1 MEILVFSSSLLVFM
15 LIVVVFGSIGKN
27 IDRKNRRLNAL
38 LGNANPNI
46 DAELEIPFFQRF
58 FVPAFSGLIKSFSR
72 FVPKKIKGVE
82 VSKLEKDLKMAGI
95 RMQPREFI
103 AARLIFIISF
113 IVFVCIVAGF
123 GAFAITTKLLI
134 VAFGFVAAI
143 LLPKYLL
150 QLLINTRQEGI
161 RQQMPDIMDLLSV
174 SVESGMGFDGALV
187 KIEERSEGP
196 LVDEL
201 IMVHREISMGRTRR
215 EAFKSFSERTNVPE
229 VRVFTGA
236 LIQAEHLGLPIK
248 NVLKSQSQ
256 QLRLTRK
263 QNAEKR
269 AMKAPIKMMIPLML
283 FIFPVIFIILLGP
296 TVIQIS
302 QTFGK

>member
-15 LIVVVFGSIGKN
+15 LVVVIFGRIGKN

-38 LGNANPNI
+38 LENADANI
-46 DAELEIPFFQRF
+46 DEDLEVPFFQRF
-58 FVPAFSGLIKSFSR
+58 LVPAFSNLIKVFSR
-72 FVPKKIKGVE
+72 FVPKIKGVE

-95 RMQPREFI
+95 LMPPREFV

-113 IVFVCIVAGF
+113 IM
-123 GAFAITTKLLI
+123 LMLI
-134 VAFGFVAAI
+134 VAVFGKFEIAIKLVIIAFGFIASI

-161 RQQMPDIMDLLSV
+161 RLQMPDVMDLLSV
-174 SVESGMGFDGALV
+174 SVESGMGFDSALI
-187 KIEERSEGP
+187 KIEEHSKGP

-201 IMVHREISMGRTRR
+201 MMVHREISMGRTRR
-215 EAFKSFSERTNVPE
+215 EAFKNFAERTNVPE
-229 VRVFTGA
+229 VRIFTGA
-236 LIQAEHLGLPIK
+236 IIQAEHLGLPIK
-248 NVLKSQSQ
+248 NVLKSQAQ
-256 QLRLTRK
+256 QLRLARK

-269 AMKAPIKMMIPLML
+269 AMKAPIKMMIPLL
-283 FIFPVIFIILLGP
+283 IFIFPVIFIILLGP
-296 TVIQIS
+296 TVIQMM

>member
-1 MEILVFSSSLLVFM
+1 MEILVFSSSLLVFI
-15 LIVVVFGSIGKN
+15 LVVVAFGSIGKN

-38 LGNANPNI
+38 LGDANPNI

-58 FVPAFSGLIKSFSR
+58 FVPAFSGLIKSFTR
-72 FVPKKIKGVE
+72 FVPKIEGVE
-82 VSKLEKDLKMAGI
+82 VSKLDKDLKMAGI
-95 RMQPREFI
+95 NLPPREFV

-113 IVFVCIVAGF
+113 IILVFIVAAF
-123 GAFAITTKLLI
+123 GKFEITIKMVI
-134 VAFGFVAAI
+134 VAFGLGASI

-150 QLLINTRQEGI
+150 QILINTRQEGI
-161 RQQMPDIMDLLSV
+161 RQQLPDIMDLLSV
-174 SVESGMGFDGALV
+174 SVESGMGFDSALV
-187 KIEERSEGP
+187 KIEEHSKGP

-201 IMVHREISMGRTRR
+201 MMVHREISMGRTRR
-215 EAFKSFSERTNVPE
+215 EAFKNFSERTNVQE
-229 VRVFTGA
+229 VRTFTGA

-256 QLRLTRK
+256 QLRLSRK

-269 AMKAPIKMMIPLML
+269 AMKAPIKMMIPLL
-283 FIFPVIFIILLGP
+283 IFIFPVIFIILLGP
-296 TVIQIS
+296 TVIQIM

>member
-15 LIVVVFGSIGKN
+15 LVVVAFGSIGKN

-38 LGNANPNI
+38 LGNTNPNI

-58 FVPAFSGLIKSFSR
+58 FVPAFSVLIKSFSR
-72 FVPKKIKGVE
+72 FVPKIKGVE
-82 VSKLEKDLKMAGI
+82 VSKLDKDLKMAGI
-95 RMQPREFI
+95 NLSPREFV

-113 IVFVCIVAGF
+113 IILIFIVAAF
-123 GAFAITTKLLI
+123 GRFEITIKMVI
-134 VAFGFVAAI
+134 VAFGLGASI

-150 QLLINTRQEGI
+150 QILINTRQEVI
-161 RQQMPDIMDLLSV
+161 RQQLPDIMDLLSV
-174 SVESGMGFDGALV
+174 SVESGMGFDSALV
-187 KIEERSEGP
+187 KIEEYSDGP

-201 IMVHREISMGRTRR
+201 MMVHREISMGRTRR
-215 EAFKSFSERTNVPE
+215 EAFKNFAERTNVQE
-229 VRVFTGA
+229 VRIFTGA

-256 QLRLTRK
+256 QLRLSRK

-269 AMKAPIKMMIPLML
+269 AMKAPIKMMIPLL
-283 FIFPVIFIILLGP
+283 IFIFPVIFIILLGP
-296 TVIQIS
+296 TVIQVM

>member
-1 MEILVFSSSLLVFM
+1 MEILVFSSSLLVFI
-15 LIVVVFGSIGKN
+15 LVVVAFGSIGKN

-38 LGNANPNI
+38 LGDANPNI

-58 FVPAFSGLIKSFSR
+58 LVPAFSGLIKSFSR
-72 FVPKKIKGVE
+72 FVPKTKGVE
-82 VSKLEKDLKMAGI
+82 VSKLDKDLKMAGI
-95 RMQPREFI
+95 NLPPREFV

-113 IVFVCIVAGF
+113 IILIFIVVAF
-123 GAFAITTKLLI
+123 GKFEITIKMVI
-134 VAFGFVAAI
+134 VAFGLGASI

-161 RQQMPDIMDLLSV
+161 RLQLPDIMDLLSV
-174 SVESGMGFDGALV
+174 SVESGMGFDSALV
-187 KIEERSEGP
+187 KIEEHSEGP

-201 IMVHREISMGRTRR
+201 MTVHREISMGRTRR
-215 EAFKSFSERTNVPE
+215 EAFKNFSERTNVPE
-229 VRVFTGA
+229 VRIFTGA

-256 QLRLTRK
+256 QLRLSRK

-296 TVIQIS
+296 TVIQVM